1 MEESEEDWPPAQ
13 GHSAPP
19 RPCIAMDLAQAVRRL
34 VLREERKPYLSW
46 LQLPDLGEEGAAS
59 RQEALVSGGGF
70 LRMGKL
76 GTKEVCLLKV
86 CMECFW
92 LSFIPIHFVMVNYR
106 WRASISEPIRIL
118 L

>member
-34 VLREERKPYLSW
+34 VLREERKPSLSW

-76 GTKEVCLLKV
+76 GTEEVCSTSLH
-86 CMECFW
+86 
-92 LSFIPIHFVMVNYR
+92 LSCTSYARVF
-106 WRASISEPIRIL
+106 L
-118 L
+118 